1 MSVKN
6 GRAKDDDDEREAAL
20 EAHVLFVLFD
30 VEGPLSP
37 SAPILYPPI
46 PVPLTQYLFLTSG
59 ASKRSASLSEN
70 VRSMHFIRS
79 PPPVNPPRL
88 MVSLANTFPTKGVD
102 REGGRKQHT
111 EYKAAP
117 VLVNCII

>member
-1 MSVKN
+1 MNVRN
-6 GRAKDDDDEREAAL
+6 GRANDDDGEGDEREATL
-20 EAHVLFVLFD
+20 EAHVLFD

-37 SAPILYPPI
+37 SGPIPYPPI

-79 PPPVNPPRL
+79 PSPAL
-88 MVSLANTFPTKGVD
+88 WL
-102 REGGRKQHT
+102 
-111 EYKAAP
+111 
-117 VLVNCII
+117 VLLVHLHIQQKE

>member
-79 PPPVNPPRL
+79 PPPVNPP
-88 MVSLANTFPTKGVD
+88 PYG
-102 REGGRKQHT
+102 
-111 EYKAAP
+111 
-117 VLVNCII
+117 